1 MPLQKV
7 NKKYSK
13 MFNIEIPKG
22 KLAKY
27 ATKIKHPIGRIGWK
41 LWENNAFSV
50 IFGESSG
57 SVGILNTESESDNT
71 NNAQRATQ
79 HELRELEN
87 LEGETA
93 T

>member
-27 ATKIKHPIGRIGWK
+27 ATKIKHSPDRPNRLK
-41 LWENNAFSV
+41 TVRNNAFSV

-57 SVGILNTESESDNT
+57 SVGILNTESDNT

-87 LEGETA
+87 FEGETA